1 VINAPRQAIGVNP
14 LLIGHTLLMDI
25 GTAAGALVVSELCKC
40 EGFLYVCTRVVSA
53 ESFLGQARGGLAH
66 ALIMN
71 SSPAGEA
78 TPPWVITST

>member
-1 VINAPRQAIGVNP
+1 MHQGKQLGVNP

-25 GTAAGALVVSELCKC
+25 GTAAGVLVVSELCKC
-40 EGFLYVCTRVVSA
+40 EGFLYVCTRGSQRGI
-53 ESFLGQARGGLAH
+53 FLGQARGSLAH

-78 TPPWVITST
+78 TPL

>member
-1 VINAPRQAIGVNP
+1 MRLGKQLGVNP

-40 EGFLYVCTRVVSA
+40 EGSLYVCTRGSQRGV
-53 ESFLGQARGGLAH
+53 FLGQARGGLSH
-66 ALIMN
+66 AIIMN